1 MNDSLKNLSP
11 LDGRYQNKTKQTRE
25 IFSEHAL
32 IKERIRVEIQWLN
45 YFLTYF
51 KPELLSEQTKKK
63 INALDKNDSDTL
75 IERVKEIEN
84 VTNHDV
90 KAVELAVA
98 EQFEESEEIQS
109 LVHIFLTSE
118 DVNSLSYA
126 LILKNAHIVLIE
138 WIEQIILA
146 LEDLVEKNKEVAM
159 LARTHGQPASPTTLG
174 KELNVF
180 ATRLKKE
187 KSSLSEKKFFAK
199 WGGAT
204 ANYNPHLLAYPE
216 EDWVNHSKDFLSS
229 LGVELTKVATQIEPH
244 DYMADLF
251 QNIQRINNIM
261 LDLTQDIWSYIA
273 FDYFSLKMKNN
284 EVGSSTMPHKINPI
298 DFENAEGNLGLS
310 NAILNHLT
318 HKLTVSRL
326 QRDLSDST
334 VLRNIGTGYGYL
346 EIAVSST
353 LLGLSKL
360 EANTSEI
367 SKDLDE
373 RYELLAE
380 ALQSFLRLEGKKDG
394 YDQVKKLSRGMK
406 MDKDIYLKAVEDL
419 IENEDYKEILKGLT
433 PKEYLGI
440 ASQLAEKDD
449 EI

>member
-32 IKERIRVEIQWLN
+32 IKERVRVEIQWLN

-51 KPELLSEQTKKK
+51 KPELLSEKVKKK
-63 INALDKNDSDTL
+63 INALDKDISDTL
-75 IERVKEIEN
+75 VERVKEIEHT
-84 VTNHDV
+84 TNHDV

-98 EQFEESEEIQS
+98 EQFEQSEEIQS

-126 LILKNAHIVLIE
+126 LMLKNANLVLIE
-138 WIEQIILA
+138 WIEQIISA
-146 LEDLVEKNKEVAM
+146 LEDLAEKNKEVAM

-187 KSSLSEKKFFAK
+187 KRSLSEKKFYAK

-216 EDWVNHSKDFLSS
+216 EDWVNHSKDFLSN

-251 QNIQRINNIM
+251 QNIQRINNIL

-273 FDYFSLKMKNN
+273 FDYFSLKMKKN

-360 EANTSEI
+360 EANTSKI
-367 SKDLDE
+367 STDLDD

-394 YDQVKKLSRGMK
+394 YNQVKKLSRGMK
-406 MDKDIYLKAVEDL
+406 MDKDMYLKAVEDL